1 MSELISKIEALLFI
15 YGDAMEIKKIAKT
28 LKATESEVKE
38 AAQQL
43 AEELKAGNRG
53 LFLVSGEGK
62 IQLTTK
68 PDFGSLLESVI
79 KEELRENLTP
89 AALETLSIV
98 AYAGPMTRAE
108 LDYIRGVNSSF
119 SLRNLSIRGLVE
131 RHPDPKRGNVFLYN
145 PSFELLKFLG
155 VSKVEDLPDH
165 DKFQQLIEKL
175 RHPADVAAEP
185 AVIVKPAEPVQ
196 PAEPDPST
204 DSTNPPQ
211 AEPGQVED
219 KNASR

>member
-15 YGDAMEIKKIAKT
+15 YGDAIDIKKIAKT
-28 LKATESEVKE
+28 LSSDGKISEVEVEE
-38 AAQQL
+38 AIQKL
-43 AEELKAGNRG
+43 AENLKSEERG
-53 LFLVSGEGK
+53 LFLVRDKEK
-62 IQLTTK
+62 VQLTTK
-68 PDFGSLLESVI
+68 PELAFLLESVV

-131 RHPDPKRGNVFLYN
+131 RYPDPKRGNVYIYK

-155 VSKVEDLPDH
+155 VARVEDLPDH
-165 DKFQQLIEKL
+165 EKFQSLIAKL
-175 RHPADVAAEP
+175 RNPVEAD
-185 AVIVKPAEPVQ
+185 KPETQ
-196 PAEPDPST
+196 
-204 DSTNPPQ
+204 STNDQGTPTT
-211 AEPGQVED
+211 
-219 KNASR
+219 

>member
-1 MSELISKIEALLFI
+1 MPDLIAKIEALLFI
-15 YGDAMEIKKIAKT
+15 YGDALEIKKIAKT
-28 LKATESEVKE
+28 LKASEEDVK
-38 AAQQL
+38 AAGKQL
-43 AEELKAGNRG
+43 AEDLQSENRG
-53 LFLVSGEGK
+53 LFLVSDEEK

-68 PDFGSLLESVI
+68 PALASLLESVI

-131 RHPDPKRGNVFLYN
+131 RYPDPKRGNVYLYK

-155 VSKVEDLPDH
+155 VTQAGDLPEYE
-165 DKFQQLIEKL
+165 KFQQLIEKL
-175 RHPADVAAEP
+175 RNPET
-185 AVIVKPAEPVQ
+185 PAESKKEDAS
-196 PAEPDPST
+196 PA
-204 DSTNPPQ
+204 
-211 AEPGQVED
+211 
-219 KNASR
+219 